1 VLVYVSGLGMLD
13 VCLRSVLTAGTLPE
27 GEGVYHDDVGST
39 DNSITGSIGKLV
51 P

>member
-1 VLVYVSGLGMLD
+1 MLD